1 MSHCELS
8 SGGKGRPFHW
18 ADQGKL
24 FGSCLTS
31 ARTNWISTVETERKD
46 VRVRREHIS
55 KGTREDRE
63 TRKWESLSRTCYRE
77 RTMLGI
83 KSGKNRLDP
92 VQEDFKR
99 YAGESLLGEQ

>member
-1 MSHCELS
+1 M
-8 SGGKGRPFHW
+8 
-18 ADQGKL
+18 
-24 FGSCLTS
+24 
-31 ARTNWISTVETERKD
+31 ETERKD

-55 KGTREDRE
+55 KGTDRE
-63 TRKWESLSRTCYRE
+63 TRKRGSLSGTCYRE

-83 KSGKNRLDP
+83 KSEKNRLDP